1 MESRDVTSVFPT
13 EGRNSASNEVQ
24 KLEEGVKTR
33 FISESELEGVKE
45 SEEWADYG
53 RKEDAGKTLAEI
65 LAENKRRK
73 DEEFQEHWKSM
84 KQGKNRPLDPEDF
97 EFVQNVFQEDFKKT
111 KEQFEQQQQ
120 DVEEFRKAREEI
132 LTLPAEQK
140 PVMEQRVKKPVRKTG
155 LIGLKSKPK
164 VKAIP
169 KKRTSPS
176 SMSEQD
182 KKLKKSCR

>member
-1 MESRDVTSVFPT
+1 MESRDVATVFPT
-13 EGRNSASNEVQ
+13 EVRNSASNEVQ

-33 FISESELEGVKE
+33 FISESELKGVKE

-65 LAENKRRK
+65 LAGNKKRK

-97 EFVQNVFQEDFKKT
+97 EFVKTVFQEDFKKT

-120 DVEEFRKAREEI
+120 DIEEFRKAKEEV
-132 LTLPAEQK
+132 LTLPQQK
-140 PVMEQRVKKPVRKTG
+140 PVMQQRVKKPVRKTG

-164 VKAIP
+164 LKAIP
-169 KKRTSPS
+169 KKRSLPS
-176 SMSEQD
+176 SPSEQD
-182 KKLKKSCR
+182 KKLKKSCK